1 MASCGCPIEQS
12 GGDDLHLLNPTI
24 SDSIMFRFS
33 TLCSRLPL
41 TSSSKKGRMKVCWVT
56 FDDRSPSE
64 MLSFT
69 ATKTLNRGIAEFI
82 ILTADTEPLEILL
95 HLPLLC
101 EEKVRLCCY
110 IDWCVSVTEFLAE
123 RAVYIHRVQGSSRTC
138 MRSHAACHR
147 CQCNHE

>member
-12 GGDDLHLLNPTI
+12 GGNGLHLLNPTI

-33 TLCSRLPL
+33 ILCSRLPL

-101 EEKVRLCCY
+101 EDKVSDNSCHPWYWAPTFPSRM
-110 IDWCVSVTEFLAE
+110 FLMFSFA
-123 RAVYIHRVQGSSRTC
+123 RRWPLDAPAV
-138 MRSHAACHR
+138 
-147 CQCNHE
+147 